1 MVEALKKLE
10 EFLSYPFPIAF
21 VLKNDVLE
29 GKTPKEKVDGLI
41 HLAEMAL
48 QYATL
53 IAVSDYACAEF
64 KDERVSHRLERLRRP
79 LTSDFAKFLSI
90 AVPILKEH
98 GALFVPELAEAI
110 NEATRK
116 QVQAMRMGEWGLEER
131 KMPLLDALVNLRN
144 AVRHGR
150 WVGNW
155 EAFIEYHVPLIVE
168 FLQLMDWFGRYPLI
182 RLLGGGKCLRLMGAE
197 TIFTPEPIPEEAFE
211 ELARAQRAGELT
223 GLLLADPTL
232 SRFRTLYPFL
242 LWAYCPY
249 CQQEPLLGLTEEVFL
264 FSGDEGKRYVAYIG
278 VSHARPM
285 SEPRERV
292 SEIFN
297 EKWVPP
303 ETIEVERVTYPVL
316 YERAR
321 AQSELWLTE
330 NIHMRR
336 YIPQVYFP
344 RKVMESELES
354 FLKGGKSGFL
364 LLGESGIGKTN
375 LLCHKVDE
383 WCERGEIVLF
393 YAGHKLNLDK
403 PIEQHL
409 LGDLH
414 LQGDFIR
421 LLEFVRKEGRRF
433 IVVVDGVNENEQSA
447 KLLRYLCEFVQRYGR
462 NFPLKVILSVRSVFF
477 TRMLQALGEGRS
489 EEQLKSIEAGLFP
502 SMIFQTHTVERE
514 GRREETHRFELGAV
528 DEDEL
533 QGIYEGYR
541 AFEGY
546 WTEEGRLRRFRPT
559 TPYEGLTPQVR
570 QVIRHPWLL
579 RMVMEAYDGKPIPEK
594 LWMGDILN
602 AFCDAKIFRVV
613 DKISFEQTDQK
624 QKQLPSR
631 HHLVINLV
639 RLMREHKRDYFLR
652 DELHDFS
659 AEWSRV
665 LLERELTI
673 SPYLQL
679 LDEGVLMETPIAEE
693 WGRFRRIVGY
703 QVRFAFDMLFEFLL
717 YQELLE
723 EGGKWKG
730 LTGEKVAK
738 WLSEGREFDHLT
750 GAVMILLTEAVQ
762 EGNLNLVAETLNA
775 SDIELAEPVIIE
787 VLMTLEGLKDERFE
801 PLLNELAKKADGEK
815 ALRVFVN
822 ASYQFGI
829 KQRHRSMLACTE
841 RAERLAKHLVEVEGR
856 VELENDLAMALVNKG
871 VALQRLGHLSEAVD
885 CYEEA
890 IGIYWHIVEEGKE
903 NLENELVKAL
913 VNKGAAL
920 WQMGRHSEA
929 LDCYDEAIRI
939 IRRLA
944 KAERQ
949 GELEDELARALVNKG
964 SALTSLGRLSEAIN
978 CWDEAIRIYRYL
990 TEVEGLKG
998 LESEL
1003 VLALMNKGVGLFQ
1016 LGHLD
1021 EAIKCYNEAIGIVER
1036 LVEIEGRKELEG
1048 ELAMTL
1054 MNKGIVLGRLGRL
1067 NEAINCYDEAI
1078 RIHRRLIEVE
1088 GRKEMENELVTV
1100 LVNRGIALLDLG
1112 RLSEAIDCFDEAIG
1126 IGSRLVEE
1134 GRVELESD
1142 LASALMNKGNI
1153 LLKLG
1158 HLVEAIHYYDE
1169 ALEIYRRIVEER
1181 KDLENELARVLV
1193 NKGIALRQ
1201 LGRLSEAIDCF
1212 DESIGIRRHLVEVK
1226 GQEELKNDLA
1236 VALVNKGNALS
1247 QLHRLSEAI
1256 DCYEEA
1262 IGIRRRLVEEGRVEL
1277 SNELASALVNK
1288 GNALWGLGRH
1298 SEAID
1303 CYDEAIK
1310 IYRRLVEVEGRVELA
1325 NYLAGALVNKG
1336 NALSQLRRLS
1346 EAIDCCDEAI
1356 GIYRRL
1362 VEVEGRVELAND
1374 LASAL
1379 MNKGVALWNLGRLSE
1394 AIDCYDEAIG
1404 IRRRLVEVEGR
1415 VELAND
1421 LAGALVIKG
1430 VVLWNL
1436 GHHRESIDCYDE
1448 AIKIY
1453 RRLVEVEGR
1462 VELANDLAKALMNK
1476 GVALSDLGYLKEA
1489 LQCYDEGIGFWEMM
1503 MAEGKVHVAPLLI
1516 KGLGIRFELKRQ
1528 MGDWDGAV
1536 EDVRKVLD
1544 YLMLFI
1550 SSDSLTEALE
1560 MEFVKLIRKICE
1572 FTDEEWSGIGV
1583 TGRIC

>member
-489 EEQLKSIEAGLFP
+489 EEQLKSIEAGLLP

-533 QGIYEGYR
+533 RGIYEGYR

-546 WTEEGRLRRFRPT
+546 WTEEGQLRRFRPT

-594 LWMGDILN
+594 LWMGEILK

-679 LDEGVLMETPIAEE
+679 LDEGVLMETPIIEE

-717 YQELLE
+717 YNELLA
-723 EGGKWKG
+723 EGGGWKG

-750 GAVMILLTEAVQ
+750 GTVMILLTEAVQ
-762 EGNLNLVAETLNA
+762 EGNLNLVEETLNSA
-775 SDIELAEPVIIE
+775 DIRLAEPVIIE
-787 VLMTLEGLKDERFE
+787 VLMTLDGLRDERFE
-801 PLLNELAKKADGEK
+801 LLLDELAKKADGGK
-815 ALRVFVN
+815 ALTVLIN

-829 KQRHRSMLACTE
+829 KQRHRPMLACTE
-841 RAERLAKHLVEVEGR
+841 RAEWLAKKLVEFEGRVELENDLASALMNKGVALSDLGHHEEAIDCCEEAIGIYRRLVEVEGRVELVNDLAMALVNKGVALRKLGHHEEAIDCYEEAIKIIRRLVEVEGRVELANDLARALVNKGNALSDLGHHEEAINCYDEAIKIIRRLVELEGRVELENDLAMALVNKGNALRNLGRLKEAINCYDEAIKIRRRLVEVEGRVELSNDLAGALVNKGNALLDLGHYEESIDCCDKAIGIYRRLVEVEGRVELENDLAMALMNKGIALRNLGRLSEAIDCYDEAIKIRRRLVEVEGR

-871 VALQRLGHLSEAVD
+871 NALS
-885 CYEEA
+885 
-890 IGIYWHIVEEGKE
+890 
-903 NLENELVKAL
+903 
-913 VNKGAAL
+913 
-920 WQMGRHSEA
+920 
-929 LDCYDEAIRI
+929 
-939 IRRLA
+939 
-944 KAERQ
+944 
-949 GELEDELARALVNKG
+949 
-964 SALTSLGRLSEAIN
+964 
-978 CWDEAIRIYRYL
+978 
-990 TEVEGLKG
+990 
-998 LESEL
+998 
-1003 VLALMNKGVGLFQ
+1003 
-1016 LGHLD
+1016 
-1021 EAIKCYNEAIGIVER
+1021 
-1036 LVEIEGRKELEG
+1036 
-1048 ELAMTL
+1048 
-1054 MNKGIVLGRLGRL
+1054 
-1067 NEAINCYDEAI
+1067 
-1078 RIHRRLIEVE
+1078 
-1088 GRKEMENELVTV
+1088 
-1100 LVNRGIALLDLG
+1100 DLG
-1112 RLSEAIDCFDEAIG
+1112 RL
-1126 IGSRLVEE
+1126 
-1134 GRVELESD
+1134 
-1142 LASALMNKGNI
+1142 
-1153 LLKLG
+1153 
-1158 HLVEAIHYYDE
+1158 
-1169 ALEIYRRIVEER
+1169 
-1181 KDLENELARVLV
+1181 
-1193 NKGIALRQ
+1193 
-1201 LGRLSEAIDCF
+1201 
-1212 DESIGIRRHLVEVK
+1212 
-1226 GQEELKNDLA
+1226 
-1236 VALVNKGNALS
+1236 
-1247 QLHRLSEAI
+1247 
-1256 DCYEEA
+1256 
-1262 IGIRRRLVEEGRVEL
+1262 
-1277 SNELASALVNK
+1277 
-1288 GNALWGLGRH
+1288 

-1310 IYRRLVEVEGRVELA
+1310 IRRRLVEVEGRVELENDLAMALVNKGNALSDLGHYEESIDCCDKAIGIYRRLVEVEGRVELA
-1325 NYLAGALVNKG
+1325 NYLASALMNKG
-1336 NALSQLRRLS
+1336 NALWDLGHYEES
-1346 EAIDCCDEAI
+1346 IDCCDKAI

-1362 VEVEGRVELAND
+1362 VEVEGRVELANY

-1379 MNKGVALWNLGRLSE
+1379 VSKGVALWNLGRL
-1394 AIDCYDEAIG
+1394 DEAL
-1404 IRRRLVEVEGR
+1404 R
-1415 VELAND
+1415 
-1421 LAGALVIKG
+1421 
-1430 VVLWNL
+1430 
-1436 GHHRESIDCYDE
+1436 
-1448 AIKIY
+1448 
-1453 RRLVEVEGR
+1453 
-1462 VELANDLAKALMNK
+1462 
-1476 GVALSDLGYLKEA
+1476 
-1489 LQCYDEGIGFWEMM
+1489 CYDEGIGFWEMM

-1528 MGDWDGAV
+1528 MGDRDGVV

-1550 SSDSLTEALE
+1550 LSDSLTEELE
-1560 MEFVKLIRKICE
+1560 MEFVRLIRKICE
-1572 FTDEEWSGIGV
+1572 FTDEEWQALGSLGEYAELLKKF
-1583 TGRIC
+1583 CEDLKK

>member
-10 EFLSYPFPIAF
+10 EFLNYPFPIAF

-29 GKTPKEKVDGLI
+29 VKTPKEKVDGLI
-41 HLAEMAL
+41 HLAEMSL

-53 IAVSDYACAEF
+53 IAVSDYVYADF
-64 KDERVSHRLERLRRP
+64 KDEQVSYRLERLRRP
-79 LTSDFAKFLSI
+79 LTSDFANFLRI
-90 AVPILKEH
+90 AVPKLKEK
-98 GALFVPELAEAI
+98 GMLFVSELDDGI
-110 NEATRK
+110 NKTIRK
-116 QVQAMRMGEWGLEER
+116 QVKAVRMGERGLEEQN
-131 KMPLLDALVNLRN
+131 MSLLEALVNIRN

-182 RLLGGGKCLRLMGAE
+182 RLLGGGKCFRLMGAE

-242 LWAYCPY
+242 LWADCPY

-393 YAGHKLNLDK
+393 YAGHKLNPDE
-403 PIEQHL
+403 PMEQRL

-433 IVVVDGVNENEQSA
+433 IVVVDGVNENKQSA

-462 NFPLKVILSVRSVFF
+462 SFPLKVILSARTVFF

-533 QGIYEGYR
+533 RGIYEGYR

-546 WTEEGRLRRFRPT
+546 WTEEGQLRRFRPT

-594 LWMGDILN
+594 LWMGEILN

-665 LLERELTI
+665 LLERELTF

-679 LDEGVLMETPIAEE
+679 LDEGVLMETPIIEE

-703 QVRFAFDMLFEFLL
+703 QVRFAFDPLFEFLL
-717 YQELLE
+717 YNELFE

-762 EGNLNLVAETLNA
+762 EGNLSLVAETLNA

-787 VLMTLEGLKDERFE
+787 VLTTLEGLKDERFE
-801 PLLNELAKKADGEK
+801 PLLNELAEKAESEK
-815 ALRVFVN
+815 ALTVLIN

-829 KQRHRSMLACTE
+829 KQRHRPVLACTE
-841 RAERLAKHLVEVEGR
+841 RAERLAKKLVELEGKVELENGLASALVNKGVALWKLGRLKEAIDCYEEAIGIYRRLVEVEGRVELANYLASALVSKGVALWNLGRLKEAIDCYDEAIKIRRRLVEVEGRVELANDLASALVSKGVALSDLGRLSEAIDCYEEAIEIHRRLVEVEGRVELANDLASALMSKGIALSDLGRLKEAIDCYDEAIKIRRRLVEVEGRVELSNDLAGALVNKGNALLDLGHYEESIDCCDKAIGIYRRLVEVEGRVELENDLAMALMNKGIALRNLGRLSEAIDCYDEAIKIRRRLVEVEGR

-871 VALQRLGHLSEAVD
+871 NALS
-885 CYEEA
+885 
-890 IGIYWHIVEEGKE
+890 
-903 NLENELVKAL
+903 
-913 VNKGAAL
+913 
-920 WQMGRHSEA
+920 
-929 LDCYDEAIRI
+929 
-939 IRRLA
+939 
-944 KAERQ
+944 
-949 GELEDELARALVNKG
+949 
-964 SALTSLGRLSEAIN
+964 
-978 CWDEAIRIYRYL
+978 
-990 TEVEGLKG
+990 
-998 LESEL
+998 
-1003 VLALMNKGVGLFQ
+1003 
-1016 LGHLD
+1016 
-1021 EAIKCYNEAIGIVER
+1021 
-1036 LVEIEGRKELEG
+1036 
-1048 ELAMTL
+1048 
-1054 MNKGIVLGRLGRL
+1054 
-1067 NEAINCYDEAI
+1067 
-1078 RIHRRLIEVE
+1078 
-1088 GRKEMENELVTV
+1088 
-1100 LVNRGIALLDLG
+1100 DLG
-1112 RLSEAIDCFDEAIG
+1112 RL
-1126 IGSRLVEE
+1126 
-1134 GRVELESD
+1134 
-1142 LASALMNKGNI
+1142 
-1153 LLKLG
+1153 
-1158 HLVEAIHYYDE
+1158 
-1169 ALEIYRRIVEER
+1169 
-1181 KDLENELARVLV
+1181 
-1193 NKGIALRQ
+1193 
-1201 LGRLSEAIDCF
+1201 
-1212 DESIGIRRHLVEVK
+1212 
-1226 GQEELKNDLA
+1226 
-1236 VALVNKGNALS
+1236 
-1247 QLHRLSEAI
+1247 
-1256 DCYEEA
+1256 
-1262 IGIRRRLVEEGRVEL
+1262 
-1277 SNELASALVNK
+1277 
-1288 GNALWGLGRH
+1288 

-1310 IYRRLVEVEGRVELA
+1310 IRRRLVEVEGRVELENDLAMALVNKGNALSDLGHYEESIDCCDKAIGIYRRLVEVEGRVELA
-1325 NYLAGALVNKG
+1325 NYLASALMNKG
-1336 NALSQLRRLS
+1336 NALWDLGHYEES
-1346 EAIDCCDEAI
+1346 IDCCDKAI

-1362 VEVEGRVELAND
+1362 VEVEGRVELANY

-1379 MNKGVALWNLGRLSE
+1379 VSKGVALWNLGRL
-1394 AIDCYDEAIG
+1394 DEAL
-1404 IRRRLVEVEGR
+1404 R
-1415 VELAND
+1415 
-1421 LAGALVIKG
+1421 
-1430 VVLWNL
+1430 
-1436 GHHRESIDCYDE
+1436 
-1448 AIKIY
+1448 
-1453 RRLVEVEGR
+1453 
-1462 VELANDLAKALMNK
+1462 
-1476 GVALSDLGYLKEA
+1476 
-1489 LQCYDEGIGFWEMM
+1489 CYDEGIGFWEMM
-1503 MAEGKVHVAPLLI
+1503 MAEGKVHVAPSLI

-1528 MGDWDGAV
+1528 MGDRDGAV

-1550 SSDSLTEALE
+1550 LSDSLTEELE
-1560 MEFVKLIRKICE
+1560 MEFVRLIRKICE
-1572 FTDEEWSGIGV
+1572 FTDEEWQAFGSLGEYAELLKKF
-1583 TGRIC
+1583 CENLKK